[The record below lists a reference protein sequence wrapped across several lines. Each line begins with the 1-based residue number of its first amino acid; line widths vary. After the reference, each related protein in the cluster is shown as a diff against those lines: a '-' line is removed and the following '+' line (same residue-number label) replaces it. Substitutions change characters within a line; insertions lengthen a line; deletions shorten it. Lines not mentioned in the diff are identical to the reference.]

1 MKKIDF
7 HIHTIPKATGEN
19 FVFSLDTL
27 KEYIKIAR
35 LDAIAITNHNFFVE
49 DNNWF
54 KLNKLYNEF
63 IYKNKDKK
71 LLLIELGLGFN
82 TPGIIRLPFESMT
95 SQFKNTTLIRVNNN
109 DCNLTLELNNKVI
122 LVKNDCC
129 QFINN
134 LTSL

>member
-1 MKKIDF
+1 MEVNLRKD
-7 HIHTIPKATGEN
+7 
-19 FVFSLDTL
+19 
-27 KEYIKIAR
+27 
-35 LDAIAITNHNFFVE
+35 NFFVE

-71 LLLIELGLGFN
+71 LLLIELGVGFN
-82 TPGIIRLPFESMT
+82 TPSIIRIPFESMT

-109 DCNLTLELNNKVI
+109 DYNLTLDSNNKVI

>member
-1 MKKIDF
+1 
-7 HIHTIPKATGEN
+7 
-19 FVFSLDTL
+19 
-27 KEYIKIAR
+27 
-35 LDAIAITNHNFFVE
+35 
-49 DNNWF
+49 
-54 KLNKLYNEF
+54 
-63 IYKNKDKK
+63 
-71 LLLIELGLGFN
+71 
-82 TPGIIRLPFESMT
+82 MT